1 MSQPV
6 VYEYVPVVIE
16 EVKETAVT
24 ATGYVSKYRILETIH
39 RVYVTRIVSSL
50 LAPDARTLLTVIA
63 VNTRLL
69 ETEYTRGSTTIFVG
83 VEMLAEQA
91 SAPAPTG
98 GEALKGATPM
108 PLPV

>member
-1 MSQPV
+1 VSQAV

-16 EVKETAVT
+16 EVKERAVT
-24 ATGYVSKYRILETIH
+24 VAGYVSKYRILETIH

-50 LAPDARTLLTVIA
+50 LAPDAKTLLTVIA

-69 ETEYTRGSTTIFVG
+69 ETEYTRGRSTVFVG
-83 VEMLAEQA
+83 VETLAERA
-91 SAPAPTG
+91 SAPTSAGEVPTRP
-98 GEALKGATPM
+98 APM

>member
-1 MSQPV
+1 MSQAV

-16 EVKETAVT
+16 EVEERAVT
-24 ATGYVSKYRILETIH
+24 AAGYVSKYRILETIH

-69 ETEYTRGSTTIFVG
+69 ETEYTRGKSTVFVG
-83 VEMLAEQA
+83 VEAYTEQA
-91 SAPAPTG
+91 SAPTPA
-98 GEALKGATPM
+98 GEAKTRPTPM
-108 PLPV
+108 PVAV